1 MTKRTFLLLF
11 FILLM
16 AGCTQNIQR
25 LEPSAGFRVPSIT
38 YQAYFFGEGGHG
50 NKSRAVFLKHPDVQ
64 VDIVFAPQQITETT
78 ATYGDAL
85 TYMYEEKGL
94 RRVNTEIVNYKGKLL
109 GYLLIYDDS
118 PVKSTTIIEIQVEL
132 YERNGKIHFI
142 AREKPDSHL

>member
-25 LEPSAGFRVPSIT
+25 IEPSAGFRVPSIT
-38 YQAYFFGEGGHG
+38 YQTYFFVQGQG
-50 NKSRAVFLKHPDVQ
+50 NKARAVFLKHPDVQ

-85 TYMYEEKGL
+85 TFMYEEKGL

-109 GYLLIYDDS
+109 GYLLIYDDT
-118 PVKSTTIIEIQVEL
+118 PVKTNTIIEIQVEL
-132 YERNGKIHFI
+132 YEKNGKIHFI
-142 AREKPDSHL
+142 ARERPDRDH

>member
-25 LEPSAGFRVPSIT
+25 VEPSAGFRVPSIT
-38 YQAYFFGEGGHG
+38 YQAYFFGEGQG
-50 NKSRAVFLKHPDVQ
+50 NKSRAVFLKLPDVQ
-64 VDIVFAPQQITETT
+64 VEIVFAPQQITETT

-94 RRVNTEIVNYKGKLL
+94 RRVDTEIVNYKGKLL
-109 GYLLIYDDS
+109 GYLLTYDHA
-118 PVKSTTIIEIQVEL
+118 PTKATTVIEIQVEF

-142 AREKPDSHL
+142 ARERPDTIL

>member
-1 MTKRTFLLLF
+1 MTKKTFLLLF

-25 LEPSAGFRVPSIT
+25 IEPSAGYRVPSIT
-38 YQAYFFGEGGHG
+38 YQAYFYVQSQG